1 MTGEGDDS
9 QRRLLRYG
17 NLLLEV
23 PLERENTEAEVVVR
37 QSLEQTDR
45 EVKVGVLAA
54 GGAGI
59 SNDGVLGVAVA
70 LVGDDHSLAAVLR
83 ALASVTILA
92 VVEGNE
98 GGVIRMDGTTS
109 TSNSVLGEPGT
120 TRKEHVNQGKKR
132 YEVEILTFQ

>member
-1 MTGEGDDS
+1 MTDEGDDS
-9 QRRLLRYG
+9 QRRLSRYG

-37 QSLEQTDR
+37 QSLEETDR
-45 EVKVGVLAA
+45 EVKVGILAA
-54 GGAGI
+54 SGAGI

-70 LVGDDHSLAAVLR
+70 LVGDYNSLAAVLR

-98 GGVIRMDGTTS
+98 GGVIRVDGTAS

-120 TRKEHVNQGKKR
+120 TRKGHVNQGGKR
-132 YEVEILTFQ
+132 YQVEILTFQ